1 MGKIDISFC
10 TTIKNRIHHL
20 TKTLPVNIE
29 VIRKWCAQK
38 AITFEFIILD
48 YDSTDGLEEWLAE
61 FCKHNFDIEVIR
73 MDNKPVYEDQVCKN
87 IVHNRAVGEYLLN
100 LDADNYLDEVYLNRL
115 YELILEGYEF
125 ISQSGYGQK
134 DCGELSGD
142 YVVAMFPSKYPDIAA
157 RICITKTGFD
167 LLGGY
172 DEDLKGWGYT
182 DGDFIARAHE
192 IGLRCARIEDEY
204 LSENTYI
211 AHDDDDRLVNRGQ
224 TTTKGIQNCINLAKS
239 LKNIKEGKLRAN
251 T

>member
-1 MGKIDISFC
+1 MGKIDISSC

-29 VIRKWCAQK
+29 VIRKWCGK
-38 AITFEFIILD
+38 NAIIFEFIILD
-48 YDSTDGLEEWLAE
+48 YDSTDGLKEWLPE
-61 FCKHNFDIEVIR
+61 FCKDKPDIEIIR
-73 MDNKPVYEDQVCKN
+73 MENKPIYEDQVCKN
-87 IVHNRAVGEYLLN
+87 IVHNKAEGEYLLN
-100 LDADNYLDEVYLNRL
+100 LDADNYLDEVYLDRL

-134 DCGELSGD
+134 DCGELAGD
-142 YVVAMFPSKYPDIAA
+142 YTVAMFPSIYPDIAA
-157 RICITKTGFD
+157 RICVTKTGFN

-192 IGLRCARIEDEY
+192 IGLRCARVEDEY
-204 LSENTYI
+204 LSENCYI
-211 AHDDDDRLVNRGQ
+211 AHDDDDRLVNRNQ
-224 TTTKGIQNCINLAKS
+224 TTTKGIQNLINVTKS
-239 LKNIKEGKLRAN
+239 LKNIKNGKLRAN